1 MWDLSACVHTY
12 TIKHKKN
19 TFATRRSVGP
29 FDVEI
34 DNKEQLAR
42 VVRMECSWKSCI
54 AARCPVVS
62 YKHLQRGP
70 VEPDKQFTRIIRSWS
85 DHNSLTNYQI
95 MGRQLEGHVW
105 VEERNDV
112 KKSEKWICGFL
123 LDSWALFPVLKLRCR
138 IECQS
143 KRFPKAY
150 QSHCLVFHL
159 HRKKDVLQ

>member
-12 TIKHKKN
+12 TIQHKKN
-19 TFATRRSVGP
+19 TFATRSSVGP

-70 VEPDKQFTRIIRSWS
+70 VEPDKQFSFPHCINIRSTS
-85 DHNSLTNYQI
+85 RTILKQ
-95 MGRQLEGHVW
+95 GRWWEGHVW
-105 VEERNDV
+105 VEERDNV
-112 KKSEKWICGFL
+112 KKKVKIMWFL
-123 LDSWALFPVLKLRCR
+123 PDSWALFPVLKLRCR
-138 IECQS
+138 IEWWS
-143 KRFPKAY
+143 KTFPKAY
-150 QSHCLVFHL
+150 RSHCLVFHL
-159 HRKKDVLQ
+159 HRKKDVL